1 VVLTPGVLASSH
13 VVMLAAQ
20 PGTHI
25 SHLHGDGGNSAT
37 LPGENTKDTVKTI
50 AQGRPG
56 DRHHLSST
64 PCAFFSTR
72 GTSGASRRPAF
83 PAPLLLQ
90 RADES
95 SKARAK
101 HAARMRRCAQRQTV
115 VSCPG
120 RSAARPRRCEA
131 SSGAAW
137 CAAEP
142 GPMRQW
148 NAQPLWVPA
157 LRSSEERCSAS
168 GTREQCDMATSSA
181 AADAVPGIATIL
193 PPAPTASCESEA
205 PPRDAIKSCRRATAN
220 ARDFARRTLTI
231 QRLLPFCGLPHWMR
245 FCRK

>member
-1 VVLTPGVLASSH
+1 MFGFGSERTPAVGHADGDVRGRKSRVVLTPGVLASSH

-37 LPGENTKDTVKTI
+37 LPEESTKDTVKTI

-64 PCAFFSTR
+64 PCAFSRTR

-83 PAPLLLQ
+83 PAPLLSK
-90 RADES
+90 RAEADS
-95 SKARAK
+95 NARAK
-101 HAARMRRCAQRQTV
+101 QAARMSSHVHRHKS

-120 RSAARPRRCEA
+120 RSAASLRRCA
-131 SSGAAW
+131 AHDHTAGAN
-137 CAAEP
+137 CECEP
-142 GPMRQW
+142 
-148 NAQPLWVPA
+148 
-157 LRSSEERCSAS
+157 
-168 GTREQCDMATSSA
+168 
-181 AADAVPGIATIL
+181 
-193 PPAPTASCESEA
+193 EA
-205 PPRDAIKSCRRATAN
+205 PPSDAIKSCRRATAN
-220 ARDFARRTLTI
+220 ARDFARRALTI